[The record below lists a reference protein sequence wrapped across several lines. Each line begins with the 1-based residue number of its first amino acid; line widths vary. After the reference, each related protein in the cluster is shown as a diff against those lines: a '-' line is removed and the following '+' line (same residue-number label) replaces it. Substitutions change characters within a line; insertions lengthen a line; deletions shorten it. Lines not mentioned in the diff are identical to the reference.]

1 MLIEKD
7 ANRTLAFMKD
17 NHTLQKLRLHGNDHE
32 PMVDDGELFSVRRS
46 APDFLRFYTDWVNG
60 RT

>member
-1 MLIEKD
+1 MLINED
-7 ANRTLAFMKD
+7 ADRALAFMKD

-46 APDFLRFYTDWVNG
+46 APDFLRFILI
-60 RT
+60 R